1 MSDPENSSLHI
12 NPGTQHGSI
21 NPSFR
26 AKRTPLR
33 NMEYYV
39 EGILSGNRTILS
51 QAITLIES
59 RHDERRALGRDILE
73 ACLHHSGQSVRIGI
87 TGVPG
92 AGKSTFIESLGRH
105 LIEKKN
111 KKLAVLT
118 VDPSS
123 SRSKGSILGDKT
135 RMPVLSSSEKAFI
148 RPSPSSGSLGGVAR
162 QTRETMLLC
171 EAAGYDTVF
180 VETVGVGQSEITVHS
195 MTDFFLL
202 ILIAGAGDE
211 LQGIKRGVME
221 MADLIAI
228 NKSEG
233 ENQQAANRA
242 RLDYQNAL
250 SLFPEPP
257 SGKRAEVMTCS
268 ALKNIGIV
276 EIWEQIED
284 YMEYVKET
292 GFFSKNRSEQSV
304 HWMYETIHEQLKEIF
319 YGNEEV
325 KKTLQEMREKVRSG
339 KISSAK
345 AADELIK
352 LFKSA

>member
-12 NPGTQHGSI
+12 NPGSQNESV

-33 NMEYYV
+33 KTKDYV
-39 EGILSGNRTILS
+39 EGVLSGDRTILS

-59 RHDERRALGRDILE
+59 RRDEHRELGRDILE
-73 ACLHHSGQSVRIGI
+73 ACLPHAGKSVRIGI

-105 LIEKKN
+105 LIEKKG
-111 KKLAVLT
+111 KRLAVLT

-135 RMPVLSSSEKAFI
+135 RMPVLSTSQKAFI

-233 ENQQAANRA
+233 DNRQAANRA

-268 ALKNIGIV
+268 ALNNKGIV
-276 EIWEQIED
+276 EIWEQIEE
-284 YMEYVKET
+284 YLEYVKQT
-292 GFFSKNRSEQSV
+292 GFFSENRSDQSV
-304 HWMYETIHEQLKEIF
+304 HWMYETIHEQLKKIF

-325 KKTLQEMREKVRSG
+325 KASLQEIREKVRSG
-339 KISSAK
+339 EISSTR
-345 AADELIK
+345 AADDLIR
-352 LFKSA
+352 LFKSS

>member
-1 MSDPENSSLHI
+1 MSDSDKRSLHI
-12 NPGTQHGSI
+12 KRGTQNEPV
-21 NPSFR
+21 NPAFR
-26 AKRTPLR
+26 AKRTPLKEAD
-33 NMEYYV
+33 EYV
-39 EGILSGNRTILS
+39 DGVLAGDRTILS

-59 RHDERRALGRDILE
+59 RRDEHRALGRDILE
-73 ACLHHSGQSVRIGI
+73 ACLPHAGNSIRVGI

-92 AGKSTFIESLGRH
+92 AGKSTFIESLGQH
-105 LIEKKN
+105 LIEKKG

-162 QTRETMLLC
+162 QTREIMLLC
-171 EAAGYDTVF
+171 EAAGYDTLF

-221 MADLIAI
+221 MADVIAI
-228 NKSEG
+228 NKTEG
-233 ENQQAANRA
+233 DNKQAAKRA

-250 SLFPEPP
+250 SLFPIPP
-257 SGKRAEVMTCS
+257 SGRRADVMTCS
-268 ALKNIGIV
+268 ALRNEGIV

-284 YMEYVKET
+284 YISFVKKT

-319 YGNEEV
+319 YGHSGV
-325 KKTLQEMREKVRSG
+325 KATLQQMKEKVRSG
-339 KISSAK
+339 KVSSAK
-345 AADELIK
+345 AADDLIR
-352 LFKSA
+352 LFKSS